1 MSSTNHSTYLS
12 SPISSTFSSS
22 PPSNSSTLHTLPN
35 PPSQLLFPSRSTSG
49 ALPSTG
55 IVATNGE
62 LTSVAPI
69 ALADVEEYIED
80 SGASEILLK
89 PSTKNS
95 SPSTVIF
102 IHNRQSGN
110 SGNDDVPVFLS
121 SSISNDHSS
130 TVVNNG
136 GNSSMTTA
144 TSITAAATAAN
155 GAAIVNGNSSS
166 FIVSLNQRL
175 NGARQWWNGN
185 GGAPTTNGD
194 AIIKKPKNVELFW
207 RNLSY
212 DVARFRWANYVR
224 APCSVAAGYENRRLL
239 DSISGSIRSGELIA
253 IMGPS
258 GAGKTTLIECIS
270 GRRKIGVSGQI
281 VVSGGGKRT
290 KLAYNAQD
298 DSLMPCLTV
307 YETLLFASQLRN
319 YQRNNRLKVKLVD
332 DNDNVYNATTYPDS
346 DLIIR

>member
-1 MSSTNHSTYLS
+1 MSAINNS
-12 SPISSTFSSS
+12 SSSS
-22 PPSNSSTLHTLPN
+22 PPSSSTSSPN
-35 PPSQLLFPSRSTSG
+35 PPIMPSFRQQSAQLLSSSSSSRTS
-49 ALPSTG
+49 P
-55 IVATNGE
+55 VKGE
-62 LTSVAPI
+62 LSRRQAAPI
-69 ALADVEEYIED
+69 AVADAEEELSD
-80 SGASEILLK
+80 DAKEKLLK
-89 PSTKNS
+89 ASSKIA

-102 IHNRQSGN
+102 IPANA
-110 SGNDDVPVFLS
+110 
-121 SSISNDHSS
+121 
-130 TVVNNG
+130 NNNTD
-136 GNSSMTTA
+136 NSSLTTA
-144 TSITAAATAAN
+144 NNSSNSTTITIGTTTPM
-155 GAAIVNGNSSS
+155 AINGNNHNNS

-175 NGARQWWNGN
+175 NGARQWWNG
-185 GGAPTTNGD
+185 APTATNGNPLL
-194 AIIKKPKNVELFW
+194 KKSTKEVELFW

-212 DVARFRWANYVR
+212 DVARFKWAKYVR
-224 APCSVAAGYENRRLL
+224 APCSVGAGYENRRLL

>member
-1 MSSTNHSTYLS
+1 MSAINS
-12 SPISSTFSSS
+12 SSSS
-22 PPSNSSTLHTLPN
+22 PPSSSTSSSN
-35 PPSQLLFPSRSTSG
+35 
-49 ALPSTG
+49 PSTAPFRQQSAQ
-55 IVATNGE
+55 ILSFSSRTTSSKGE
-62 LTSVAPI
+62 LSRNTTSI
-69 ALADVEEYIED
+69 AMADAEEFTVDAAED
-80 SGASEILLK
+80 DDAEEKLIKASSKIG
-89 PSTKNS
+89 

-102 IHNRQSGN
+102 MPANINNNNLTNANDSSN
-110 SGNDDVPVFLS
+110 STTTNDTSAIINGS
-121 SSISNDHSS
+121 S
-130 TVVNNG
+130 NN
-136 GNSSMTTA
+136 N
-144 TSITAAATAAN
+144 
-155 GAAIVNGNSSS
+155 S

-175 NGARQWWNGN
+175 NGARHWWNGT
-185 GGAPTTNGD
+185 APTTTND
-194 AIIKKPKNVELFW
+194 NPLLKKTKDVELFW

-212 DVARFRWANYVR
+212 DVARFRWANYVK

>member
-1 MSSTNHSTYLS
+1 MSAINR
-12 SPISSTFSSS
+12 STFSPSSSSSSASSSS
-22 PPSNSSTLHTLPN
+22 PSNPSTLHILPN
-35 PPSQLLFPSRSTSG
+35 PSAQLLPSSRTTSDI
-49 ALPSTG
+49 PSLSG
-55 IVATNGE
+55 SVATSGE
-62 LTSVAPI
+62 LTLVAPI
-69 ALADVEEYIED
+69 ASSDVEEYIEEED
-80 SGASEILLK
+80 ASEKLLK
-89 PSTKNS
+89 PSTKIA

-102 IHNRQSGN
+102 IQSPQSG
-110 SGNDDVPVFLS
+110 SSSNDGVPVILRAS
-121 SSISNDHSS
+121 TTTTNNNS
-130 TVVNNG
+130 TVANNG
-136 GNSSMTTA
+136 SNNSMTTT
-144 TSITAAATAAN
+144 TSFTAAAAN
-155 GAAIVNGNSSS
+155 GTAIGNGNSSS

-185 GGAPTTNGD
+185 GGTPTTNGN
-194 AIIKKPKNVELFW
+194 AIVKRPKNVELFW